1 MGIRHAL
8 SRIAEGLRRKAL
20 ASAILASCLAFA
32 LLFWASSLLG
42 WPIRE
47 DALLCFGFASI
58 AVCAIYAA
66 IGIVR
71 SRLLY
76 RNLNRLSA
84 IVEDKWP
91 HYMDSFAAAT
101 ELEALE
107 RPLRPIEEALLSE
120 VREKLAKEK
129 DSISSLFPGSGAF
142 SFLWRIALAAI
153 FLQAG
158 LMSPRWAR
166 FAQAFKGRVS
176 SGSGIII
183 HEANPDVPMHGDYTI
198 EATITRGPLEAE
210 ILWESASG
218 RWRSPLNSRQSASG
232 GFFFTFYD
240 MTEDLQYR
248 IVTPQLSSGVHSVKV
263 YEPPSFK
270 AIKIRVEAP
279 AYTKTEP
286 VELDS
291 PGKVELLEG
300 GRLFISILPDKAAS
314 AKLSLP
320 EDRDV
325 PFLRGKDD
333 WLATETVKPRKGGLC
348 RIVLADSLKHSR
360 ELPFELEIVPDM
372 PPEITISKPGPDSF
386 VKPGENLRITA
397 NAADDFGL
405 VSLSLEYSV
414 SGGEHKSVELKK
426 QDGQREWDFTTLWN
440 MDELQLKDGD
450 ILNCQL
456 LAVDNR
462 QPAPNT
468 TRSELFFVTV
478 RPDKDS
484 IEADSRNNLPQKE
497 ANVSDLIAESK
508 RLLRI
513 SWDLRLSENDQ
524 EKQQLRELLSTLEQ
538 ETRARKA
545 QLEAMAG
552 GNLGPLGK
560 RFDNA
565 AAAIHSAASLVE
577 KRLLE
582 EAIPYQE
589 KALAELVAI
598 ETELLRNS
606 IKSKKASEKNDKNE
620 QGDAEG
626 QQEQQDDGNSSEN
639 THELQAMQE
648 AIEEL
653 KRLALR
659 QNDLNAAMAGENTQK
674 LTLPSRERKIMQDTN
689 AVRQKLMPSKSA
701 AQAVDMLNS
710 ASGDMAG
717 AEFAL
722 KSGKYDNAGHYGAR
736 AQKLLVQA
744 RQLLEE
750 ALKRSAARE
759 MQNLSR
765 QAEELAGRQ
774 RAASEKSGSGTED
787 SRTLRQEQKEIQ
799 GNTEQLMQR
808 LKALSR
814 NMQQLSPETGN
825 EINNALGKAASK
837 GLDEAQNRAQKALAY
852 KRMKRAAEEQGTAA
866 RILEEMAQDLRK
878 AANSLNG
885 LTEQELRQALRELAE
900 LASET
905 SRAEADSDR
914 GRGRQRLQQIR
925 RQAAEITGKAGAMS
939 NSEELQRT
947 AAELSRPLE
956 ENADGG
962 GQLTRLQIA
971 ASGKI
976 LMQMLDAIVRQSP
989 QRAGHSYAPP
999 PEKYRKQV
1007 EKYYKDISR
1016 E

>member
-20 ASAILASCLAFA
+20 AGAILAPCLVFA

-47 DALLCFGFASI
+47 NALFCFGFASI

-66 IGIVR
+66 AGIVR
-71 SRLLY
+71 SRLQY
-76 RNLNRLSA
+76 RNLNKLA
-84 IVEDKWP
+84 AAVEEKWP
-91 HYMDSFAAAT
+91 HYMDSFATAT

-129 DSISSLFPGSGAF
+129 IGIAQLFPGCGAF

-166 FAQAFKGRVS
+166 FAQAFRGRMS
-176 SGSGIII
+176 SGSGIVIQA
-183 HEANPDVPMHGDYTI
+183 ANPDVPMHGDYTI
-198 EATITRGPLEAE
+198 EATVTRGPLEAE

-218 RWRSPLNSRQSASG
+218 KWKSPLNARQNAKG
-232 GFFFTFYD
+232 RFFFTFYD

-270 AIKIRVEAP
+270 AMKISAEAP
-279 AYTKTEP
+279 AYTKMEP
-286 VELDS
+286 IVLDS
-291 PGKVELLEG
+291 PGRIELIEG
-300 GRLFISILPDKAAS
+300 GRLTVSVLPERPATAQ
-314 AKLSLP
+314 LSLP
-320 EDRDV
+320 GDGDV
-325 PFLRGKDD
+325 PFKNLQDN
-333 WLATETVKPRKGGLC
+333 WLGTEAVTPREGGLC
-348 RIVLADSLKHSR
+348 RIVLSDSLGHSG
-360 ELPFELEIVPDM
+360 EQPIELEIVPDT
-372 PPEITISKPGPDSF
+372 PPEITVSKPGPDSF

-397 NAADDFGL
+397 NVADDFGL
-405 VSLSLEYSV
+405 ASLSLEYSV
-414 SGGEHKSVELKK
+414 SGGEHKTVELKK

-440 MDELQLKDGD
+440 MDALQLKDGD

-462 QPAPNT
+462 QPAPNIS
-468 TRSELFFVTV
+468 RSELFFVTV

-484 IEADSRNNLPQKE
+484 IEADSQNNLPQKE

-508 RLLRI
+508 RLLRMT
-513 SWDLRLSENDQ
+513 WEFRLSENDR
-524 EKQQLRELLSTLEQ
+524 EKQQLQELLSTLEQ

-545 QLEAMAG
+545 QLESMAG
-552 GNLGPLGK
+552 GQLGHMGK
-560 RFDNA
+560 CFDNA
-565 AAAIHSAASLVE
+565 ASAIHSAAALAE
-577 KRLLE
+577 RRLLE

-620 QGDAEG
+620 QGEAEG
-626 QQEQQDDGNSSEN
+626 QQEQQDSDDSGEAVQ
-639 THELQAMQE
+639 ELQVMQE

-653 KRLALR
+653 KRLAVQ

-674 LTLPSRERKIMQDTN
+674 LALPSRERKILQDTN
-689 AVRQKLMPSKSA
+689 AVRQKLAPAKGA
-701 AQAVDMLNS
+701 AQAVEALNA
-710 ASGDMAG
+710 ASGDMTG

-722 KSGKYDNAGHYGAR
+722 KSGKYENAGRYGAR
-736 AQKLLVQA
+736 AQRLLVQA

-750 ALKRSAARE
+750 ALKKSAARE
-759 MQNLSR
+759 MQNLTR
-765 QAEELAGRQ
+765 QAEELAGQ
-774 RAASEKSGSGTED
+774 QKAAAEKSGSGSED
-787 SRTLRQEQKEIQ
+787 SRRLRQEQKEIQ
-799 GNTEQLMQR
+799 GKTGQLMQQ
-808 LKALSR
+808 LKTLSR

-837 GLDEAQNRAQKALAY
+837 GLEEAQNRAQKALAY

-866 RILEEMAQDLRK
+866 QIMEEMAQDLRK

-885 LTEQELRQALRELAE
+885 LSEQELRQALKELAE

-925 RQAAEITGKAGAMS
+925 REAAEITGKAGAMS

-947 AAELSRPLE
+947 AAELSRPLD
-956 ENADGG
+956 ENSDGS

-971 ASGKI
+971 ASAKI
-976 LMQMLDAIVRQSP
+976 MMQMLDAISRYSL
-989 QRAGHSYAPP
+989 QRAMHSYAPP

-1007 EKYYKDISR
+1007 EKYYKDISKD
-1016 E
+1016 